1 MVESD
6 SESTNARRLLLADAY
21 AAFAEGDVASVLAAM
36 SLNVVWNEA
45 EKVPYADRNPYEG
58 VDAVVE
64 GVFARLDAEWDYWN
78 LEIEHLLDAGDNVV
92 ALGRYRARHSTTGKD
107 LDAQFAHIWWLED
120 GKIARFQ
127 QYADTAQ
134 ARDAVT
140 PS

>member
-1 MVESD
+1 MSGNV
-6 SESTNARRLLLADAY
+6 RIIADAY
-21 AAFAEGDVASVLAAM
+21 ASFAEDDVASVLAAM
-36 SLNVVWNEA
+36 SPNVVWNEA
-45 EKVPYADRNPYEG
+45 ESFPYADRNPYEG

-64 GVFARLDAEWDYWN
+64 GVFARLGAEWDYWN

-92 ALGRYRARHSTTGKD
+92 ALGRYRARHSTTGKE

-120 GKIARFQ
+120 GRITRFQ